1 MEEKDNIELRSEKV
15 QNIIGQI
22 PPRIIRKGISVIF
35 LVVIVLLIGSY
46 FFKYSYVV
54 KSEIIFTKEKNK
66 ITGIIKI
73 PANEVSKVKV
83 GQRVV
88 VKFNDIRYMNNE
100 FFKSQIEAI
109 SKELKITNQG
119 AFYYAKINI
128 PNNMITN
135 TGSKIVFSKKITGN
149 AEIITDKIS
158 FFERIIQPIIF
169 ILSKKK

>member
-15 QNIIGQI
+15 RNIIGQI

-35 LVVIVLLIGSY
+35 LVVIVLLTVSY

-73 PANEVSKVKV
+73 PANEMSKIKV
-83 GQRVV
+83 GQTVV
-88 VKFNDIRYMNNE
+88 IKFNDTKYMNNE
-100 FFKSQIEAI
+100 FFKSQIESI
-109 SKELKITNQG
+109 SKELNITKQG
-119 AFYYAKINI
+119 AFYYAEIKPANE
-128 PNNMITN
+128 MRTN
-135 TGSKIVFSKKITGN
+135 TGSIIVFSKKIIGK

-158 FFERIIQPIIF
+158 FFERIIRPIKS
-169 ILSKKK
+169 ILLKEK